1 MGGDAVGGSALRI
14 MSFNLQVD
22 WEGAPHPWS
31 ARREAVIALLRHE
44 RPHLLG
50 TQEGLYSQVGEAQEG
65 LGPEYAR
72 IGEGREGGERGEHM
86 AVLYDRNRLES
97 LEHGHFWLSD
107 TPHVPGSETWGG
119 GCPRMVTWVR
129 FRDLVTGGELFA
141 ANTHFDHESAYA
153 RARSAAL
160 LAERLDALASGVP
173 RLITGDFNTPAGDPE
188 VHAVLSAQAG
198 LEDTWDNAERR
209 GPSYGTFHGYGPLR
223 PDGAR
228 IDWILASRGTRVHGT
243 SVGLPAPDAVWPSDH
258 LPVRAVVELS
268 C

>member
-1 MGGDAVGGSALRI
+1 MGSDAGHGSALRI

-31 ARREAVIALLRHE
+31 TRREAAVALLRHE

-50 TQEGLYSQVGEAQEG
+50 TQEGLHSQVGDVQEG
-65 LGPEYAR
+65 LGPDYAL

-97 LEHGHFWLSD
+97 LDHGHFWLSD
-107 TPHVPGSETWGG
+107 TPHASGSETWGG

-129 FRDLVTGGELFA
+129 MRDLATGGELLA
-141 ANTHFDHESAYA
+141 ANTHLDHESAYV

-160 LAERLDALASGVP
+160 LAERLDVLAVDVP

-188 VHAVLSAQAG
+188 VHGVLRARAG
-198 LEDTWDNAERR
+198 LEDTWDTAERR
-209 GPSYGTFHGYGPLR
+209 GRTYGTFHDYGPLR

-228 IDWILASRGTRVHGT
+228 IDWILASRGTRVQET
-243 SVGLPAPDAVWPSDH
+243 SVVLPAPNAARPSDH
-258 LPVRAVVELS
+258 LPVRAVVELPR
-268 C
+268 